1 VTRHVAAERS
11 RWEPGF
17 GRALCLLVAE
27 SSVTAR
33 CPAADPLTGHTAVV
47 GKGTADAQDAWDVS
61 GDEPDSVNS

>member
-1 VTRHVAAERS
+1 
-11 RWEPGF
+11 
-17 GRALCLLVAE
+17 LLVAE